1 MTDFPSSYFFYNE
14 QKNSCKLASCKVL
27 KCSRVCVKFRV
38 SVVSAKGHFL
48 LAPLRLGGGGG
59 VGGCHF
65 CLLVKKGDDA
75 KKICMMWADMKKK
88 MPLLKYPLP
97 SPISVNIIN
106 AALAIKQTVSQLRE
120 RINADQE

>member
-1 MTDFPSSYFFYNE
+1 M
-14 QKNSCKLASCKVL
+14 
-27 KCSRVCVKFRV
+27 
-38 SVVSAKGHFL
+38 
-48 LAPLRLGGGGG
+48 
-59 VGGCHF
+59 VGGFHF

-75 KKICMMWADMKKK
+75 KKKMYDVGGYEKKK

-97 SPISVNIIN
+97 SPTSVNIIN

>member
-1 MTDFPSSYFFYNE
+1 M
-14 QKNSCKLASCKVL
+14 L
-27 KCSRVCVKFRV
+27 KCSRACVKFRV

-59 VGGCHF
+59 AGGWGGCNF
-65 CLLVKKGDDA
+65 CVLVKKGGGA

-97 SPISVNIIN
+97 SPTSVNIIN

>member
-1 MTDFPSSYFFYNE
+1 M
-14 QKNSCKLASCKVL
+14 L
-27 KCSRVCVKFRV
+27 KCSQVCVKFRV

-48 LAPLRLGGGGG
+48 LAPLRLGGG

-88 MPLLKYPLP
+88 MPLLKYTLP
-97 SPISVNIIN
+97 SPTSVNIIN